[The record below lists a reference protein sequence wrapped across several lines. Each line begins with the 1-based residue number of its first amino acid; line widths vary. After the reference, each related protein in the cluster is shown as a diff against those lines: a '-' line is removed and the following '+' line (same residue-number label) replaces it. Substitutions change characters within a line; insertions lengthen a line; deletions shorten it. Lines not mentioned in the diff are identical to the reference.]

1 MLNKNC
7 FFFCLLLATATL
19 FSGEEIT
26 VIPTG
31 IPGKAK
37 ADSNGP
43 TAGYGSSNVQTHLR
57 IDVKD
62 ETKAIHFI
70 RDNND
75 PFVITK
81 TYELKHAEPYGL
93 RSYLNAVIHAK
104 RVDKNSPSVT
114 AVKFNDG
121 RKFLIVSAE
130 AYRFTPSEQG
140 QSIDE
145 IIAQLDA
152 PGLNASSGRPK
163 FIYYPKISTAAN
175 LKKMLMDAGA
185 SGVDTEFDSGIDVLL
200 VDGGLNALFVAAP
213 FWSWKQI
220 SERLAWYDRPVP
232 EIEFSY
238 KIVEIFAENDDRIG
252 LDFQNWKNND
262 GADLFSTGGRYRNN
276 WSATFAGNVNNSGA
290 SKTEYFNFNPK
301 WNTKYIDFLTSTGRA
316 KVLTEGMLSAKNR
329 KTSSISI
336 GSGLFYDDV
345 STSVEA
351 GNTADLTSSF
361 KGKKE
366 LPEEIAPSMQKGK
379 KQLTKVDNSFRFSL
393 DILDPVVTAD
403 STTLTVRAEN
413 ISLMGWKSSGEPRL
427 NSSKVETSIQIG
439 HNGKD
444 FIIGGLKKYEV
455 VRGVAGLPLLKDL
468 PLLGWLFSTETE
480 STKKS
485 HVVIIAHARYSTPFR
500 MIPTTIS
507 ENISKIRDDVQKGMK
522 SGVNNLGFQQW
533 KIDEIK

>member
-1 MLNKNC
+1 
-7 FFFCLLLATATL
+7 
-19 FSGEEIT
+19 
-26 VIPTG
+26 
-31 IPGKAK
+31 
-37 ADSNGP
+37 
-43 TAGYGSSNVQTHLR
+43 
-57 IDVKD
+57 
-62 ETKAIHFI
+62 
-70 RDNND
+70 
-75 PFVITK
+75 
-81 TYELKHAEPYGL
+81 
-93 RSYLNAVIHAK
+93 
-104 RVDKNSPSVT
+104 
-114 AVKFNDG
+114 
-121 RKFLIVSAE
+121 
-130 AYRFTPSEQG
+130 
-140 QSIDE
+140 
-145 IIAQLDA
+145 
-152 PGLNASSGRPK
+152 
-163 FIYYPKISTAAN
+163 
-175 LKKMLMDAGA
+175 
-185 SGVDTEFDSGIDVLL
+185 
-200 VDGGLNALFVAAP
+200 
-213 FWSWKQI
+213 
-220 SERLAWYDRPVP
+220 
-232 EIEFSY
+232 
-238 KIVEIFAENDDRIG
+238 
-252 LDFQNWKNND
+252 
-262 GADLFSTGGRYRNN
+262 
-276 WSATFAGNVNNSGA
+276 
-290 SKTEYFNFNPK
+290 
-301 WNTKYIDFLTSTGRA
+301 
-316 KVLTEGMLSAKNR
+316 MLSAKNR

-345 STSVEA
+345 SASVEA

-500 MIPTTIS
+500 MIPTTVS

-522 SGVNNLGFQQW
+522 SEVNNLGFQQW
-533 KIDEIK
+533 KIDDIK

>member
-1 MLNKNC
+1 MLNKY
-7 FFFCLLLATATL
+7 FFFFTVLLASATL
-19 FSGEEIT
+19 SAGEDIKIT
-26 VIPTG
+26 PAA
-31 IPGKAK
+31 IPGKTK
-37 ADSNGP
+37 ADFNGP
-43 TAGYGSSNVQTHLR
+43 TAGFGSSNVQTHLR

-93 RSYLNAVIHAK
+93 RSYLNAVINAK
-104 RVDKNSPSVT
+104 RVDKNAPSVT

-130 AYRFTPSEQG
+130 AYRFTPTEHG

-145 IIAQLDA
+145 IVAELDV
-152 PGLNASSGRPK
+152 PGMNASSGRPK

-175 LKKMLMDAGA
+175 LKKMLVDVGA
-185 SGVDTEFDSGIDVLL
+185 SGVDTEFDSGIDVLQ

-220 SERLAWYDRPVP
+220 SERLAFYDRPIP

-262 GADLFSTGGRYRNN
+262 GANLFSAGGRYRNN
-276 WSATFAGNVNNSGA
+276 WSATFAGNVNNSRA

-316 KVLTEGMLSAKNR
+316 KVLTEGMLTAKNR

-336 GSGLFYDDV
+336 GSGLFYDEV
-345 STSVEA
+345 SSSVDA
-351 GNTADLTSSF
+351 GNTNTLTSGF

-366 LPEEIAPSMQKGK
+366 LPAEIAPVIKRGN
-379 KQLTKVDNSFRFSL
+379 KQLTKADNSFRFSL
-393 DILDPVVTAD
+393 EIIDPVVTAD
-403 STTLTVRAEN
+403 STVLTVKAEN

-427 NSSKVETSIQIG
+427 NNSKVETSIQIG

-444 FIIGGLKKYEV
+444 FIIGGLRKYEV
-455 VRGVAGLPLLKDL
+455 VRGVAGLPVLKDL

-480 STKKS
+480 STKTS
-485 HVVIIAHARYSTPFR
+485 HVVIIAHAKYSTPFKV
-500 MIPTTIS
+500 IPTTVRK
-507 ENISKIRDDVQKGMK
+507 NISKISDDIQKGMK
-522 SGVNNLGFQQW
+522 SKVNNLGFQQW
-533 KIDEIK
+533 KIDEDK